1 MTQVQKNNI
10 SAAAQRMLFRSSLP
24 ISTPRPLHEAHDNKP
39 NKGCLTWSLG
49 ALVGK
54 ATRATD
60 EAQAKRTP
68 KQDGPARLSSRRP
81 TGAFFFV
88 FSFFLLF
95 HRGKETKGTIE
106 EGRGVGGKTPA
117 AIRTCTLLF
126 GCSSSSY
133 TEHETGPERCLVAI
147 WVKITERERER
158 KKR

>member
-106 EGRGVGGKTPA
+106 EGRGGEWGVRPQQRLG
-117 AIRTCTLLF
+117 RVHCFSDVLLPPILNTRPDPSAVWSRS
-126 GCSSSSY
+126 G
-133 TEHETGPERCLVAI
+133 
-147 WVKITERERER
+147 
-158 KKR
+158 